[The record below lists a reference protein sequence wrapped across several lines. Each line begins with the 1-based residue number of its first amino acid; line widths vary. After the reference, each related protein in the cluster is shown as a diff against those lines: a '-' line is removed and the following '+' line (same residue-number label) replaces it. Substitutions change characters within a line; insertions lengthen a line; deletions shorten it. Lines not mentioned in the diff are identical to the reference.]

1 MVSGLKSGDQI
12 LEINGDDVMQG
23 SLVEVSNAIQSA
35 AATLTMV
42 VVPGNPN
49 RVVSDRVRTMAATCR
64 SDVHQHCPSLDTR

>member
-42 VVPGNPN
+42 VVGPGPN
-49 RVVSDRVRTMAATCR
+49 RVVSGPVRTMAATCR
-64 SDVHQHCPSLDTR
+64 PDVHQHCPALDT